1 MNNWKKITLCC
12 IVSFIFQLSIYL
24 YLDRILLAPTSAYQT
39 SEAAESITT
48 NGKVYYSG
56 DKTYMAVVENDIV
69 KVYAMPDKKLVRTVS
84 VGARKVSYFK
94 WLEDCNIALMG
105 VYTDENGKGKVTLTQ
120 INPLRDDNDLS
131 TAIDKL
137 PVGSKIT
144 DVACSTA
151 TNVVY
156 MQVETA
162 VNPVPLY
169 RVYRTDANYDL
180 HRVYFNTKRIGRI
193 SVLHDQDALIFE
205 DREKNT
211 ILVRHGNG
219 SWRVISP
226 PQSKYRLVGVDA
238 KDNIYIVQLNAA
250 GQGTTVFK
258 GQLDKKFTL
267 YEQLNLPIEPDQL
280 KLADILY
287 SQI

>member
-12 IVSFIFQLSIYL
+12 IVSLVFQLSIYL

-39 SEAAESITT
+39 SEAAESISTT
-48 NGKVYYSG
+48 GKVYYSA
-56 DKTYMAVVENDIV
+56 DKSYMAVVENDRV
-69 KVYAMPDKKLVRTVS
+69 KVYAMPGKKLVRTIS
-84 VGARKVSYFK
+84 VGTRKVSYFK
-94 WLEDCNIALMG
+94 WLEDCDIALMG
-105 VYTDENGKGKVTLTQ
+105 VYDDEKGKGKVTLTQ
-120 INPLRDDNDLS
+120 INPLHDDNDLS

-156 MQVETA
+156 MQVEVA

-180 HRVYFNTKRIGRI
+180 HRVYFNTNRIGRI
-193 SVLHDQDALIFE
+193 SVLSDQDALIFE

-211 ILVRHGNG
+211 VLVRHGNG

-226 PQSKYRLVGVDA
+226 PQRKYRLVGVDA
-238 KDNIYIVQLNAA
+238 KNNIYIVQLNAA
-250 GQGTTVFK
+250 GQGTTIFK
-258 GQLDKKFTL
+258 GQLDTKFTL
-267 YEQLNLPIEPDQL
+267 YEQLNSSIDLDHL
-280 KLADILY
+280 KLTDILH